1 MGGIRR
7 KRTYNKEFK
16 LEAVRLVVEEG
27 HSASSVER
35 KLGTGKGV
43 VYKWVHEYN
52 ADPGHPFPGKG
63 QLKPPER
70 ELRDLKRELE
80 RGKAGGIIGSQ
91 MVGCGLGK
99 QPDSHSTH
107 LQ

>member
-7 KRTYNKEFK
+7 KRTYDKEFK
-16 LEAVRLVVEEG
+16 LEAVRLVLEEG
-27 HSASSVER
+27 HSANSVER
-35 KLGTGKGV
+35 QLGTGKGV

-52 ADPGHPFPGKG
+52 AAPEQPFPGKG

-80 RGKAGGIIGSQ
+80 RIKRERDILKKAVAIFSRDPERYSGS
-91 MVGCGLGK
+91 
-99 QPDSHSTH
+99 
-107 LQ
+107 